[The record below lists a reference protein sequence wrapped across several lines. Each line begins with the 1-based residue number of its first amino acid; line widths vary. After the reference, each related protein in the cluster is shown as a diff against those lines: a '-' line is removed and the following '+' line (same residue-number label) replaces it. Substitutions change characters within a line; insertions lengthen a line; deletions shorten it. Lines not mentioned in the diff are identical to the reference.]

1 MFFCSA
7 GGKQNVGILD
17 DHNFADNR
25 RLFGNGF
32 RKMDQLVVVVVVVVV
47 VVAFVVVLGLL
58 GVVVVVVFASSGV
71 VVAVVV
77 VVIVVVSC
85 VDLQV
90 EIMLSIN
97 CIFSNFVFFSDTLTL
112 SLTLSLSY

>member
-77 VVIVVVSC
+77 VVVIVVVTR

-97 CIFSNFVFFSDTLTL
+97 CIFSNFVFFSDTL
-112 SLTLSLSY
+112 SLSLSY